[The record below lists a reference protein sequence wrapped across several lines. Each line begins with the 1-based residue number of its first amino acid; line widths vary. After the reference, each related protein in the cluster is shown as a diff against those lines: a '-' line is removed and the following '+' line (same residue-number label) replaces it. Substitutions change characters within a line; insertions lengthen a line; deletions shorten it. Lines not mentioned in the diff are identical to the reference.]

1 MCLVILLCSHSVCN
15 ACLQEYWRHKGS
27 RECLVCRKSS
37 AILPNLC
44 KAFLQERS
52 QKAEVIAGSVK
63 TALEPLKKK
72 LKAFVEVKQTCDKTA
87 VHIKT
92 QTQQTEKQIKEEFEK
107 LHQFL

>member
-1 MCLVILLCSHSVCN
+1 MD
-15 ACLQEYWRHKGS
+15 
-27 RECLVCRKSS
+27 SS
-37 AILPNLC
+37 GVDRPSQSE
-44 KAFLQERS
+44 FMPTHDRS
-52 QKAEVIAGSVK
+52 MPS
-63 TALEPLKKK
+63 ALEPLKKK